1 MEPWMVS
8 RPEVVVADLHRFND
22 EQDPDPDPHQSDKNV
37 SVSAT
42 LLSTLSPV

>member
-1 MEPWMVS
+1 MVS

-37 SVSAT
+37 SVSVSAT